1 MLTSEKLGIRNLNR
15 QLLATVFMFC
25 AVLLASGVVSAQ
37 EPGADGLGDNL
48 YPQLGNGGYDVQ
60 HYSIDLAFIPAEN
73 QIEGKTSINAVATQ
87 DLSSFNLDLLGL
99 TVEQVVVNDVAASF
113 ERIDHELI
121 ISPDQPLTSGEA
133 FTVEVHYAGVPEP
146 IDDPAVPFVRLGWQ
160 QWAPGYYAAVSE
172 PSGSMNWFPNNNHPS
187 DKATFTFRLT
197 VPQPY
202 TALANGALT
211 ETIANDDGTRTF
223 VWQMD
228 QPMASYL
235 AIVAVGDYVETRD
248 DSGPVPIRNY
258 FPADTAASA
267 IAGYDV
273 TADIMSW
280 LVDLLGEYPF
290 AEYGVVVVPGFP
302 AALETQSI
310 SIFGASP
317 ADELVIVHE
326 LLHQWFGNSVTLS
339 QWSDTWLHEGF
350 AAYFM
355 ALWAEKKFGAGAYK
369 GIISQNFAA
378 DKSMPAPGNPDISK
392 LFDRSVY
399 FRGALVLH
407 ALRNDVGDDTFFAI
421 LRQFYS
427 DNAYGLVSTAD
438 FIAVAEDFSQRELG
452 ELFDAWLYGDT
463 MPDLP

>member
-1 MLTSEKLGIRNLNR
+1 MLTSIELGIRNLNR
-15 QLLATVFMFC
+15 QSIATVFMFC
-25 AVLLASGVVSAQ
+25 AVLLASGAATAQ
-37 EPGADGLGDNL
+37 ESGADGLGDNL

-60 HYSIDLAFIPAEN
+60 HYTIDLAFIPAEN
-73 QIEGKTSINAVATQ
+73 LIDGTTSIDALATI

-146 IDDPAVPFVRLGWQ
+146 IDDPAVPFVNLGWQ
-160 QWAPGYYAAVSE
+160 AWNDDFFAAVSQ
-172 PSGSMNWFPNNNHPS
+172 PSGSMNWFPNNNHPR
-187 DKATFTFRLT
+187 DKATYTISVK
-197 VPQPY
+197 VPRPNM
-202 TALANGALT
+202 AVANGELS

-280 LVDLLGEYPF
+280 LIDLLGPYPF
-290 AEYGVVVVPGFP
+290 AEYGAIAVPGFP

-339 QWSDTWLHEGF
+339 QWSDIWLHEGF
-350 AAYFM
+350 ATYFT
-355 ALWAEKKFGAGAYK
+355 ALWLVEQYGADAYNNF
-369 GIISQNFAA
+369 ISALLPS
-378 DKSMPAPGNPDISK
+378 DYSLTAPGKPEITE
-392 LFDRSVY
+392 LFGWSVY
-399 FRGALVLH
+399 ARGALVLH
-407 ALRNDVGDDTFFAI
+407 ALLNEVGDDAFFAI
-421 LRQFYS
+421 LRRFYS
-427 DNAYGLVSTAD
+427 ENAYGNVSSQD
-438 FIAVAEDFSQRELG
+438 FIALAERLSRRDLQDF
-452 ELFDAWLYGDT
+452 FAAWLYGDT

>member
-1 MLTSEKLGIRNLNR
+1 MLTSEKLSIRNLNR
-15 QLLATVFMFC
+15 QLLATVFMLC

-73 QIEGKTSINAVATQ
+73 QIEGKTSIDAVATQ

-99 TVEQVVVNDVAASF
+99 TVEQVVVNDIAASF

-121 ISPDQPLTSGEA
+121 ISPDQPLLSGDSLS
-133 FTVEVHYAGVPEP
+133 VEVTYAGVPEP
-146 IDDPAVPFVRLGWQ
+146 ISDPSVTFVNLGWQ
-160 QWAPGYYAAVSE
+160 AWNDDFFAAVSQ
-172 PSGSMNWFPNNNHPS
+172 PSGSMNWFPNNNHPL
-187 DKATFTFRLT
+187 DKAT
-197 VPQPY
+197 Y
-202 TALANGALT
+202 TISVTAPEPNVAVANGVLS
-211 ETIANDDGTRTF
+211 ETIVNDDGTRTF
-223 VWQMD
+223 VWRME

-235 AIVAVGDYVETRD
+235 AIVAIGDYVETRD

-258 FPADTAASA
+258 FPAGASPSA

-280 LVDLLGEYPF
+280 LIDLLGPYPF
-290 AEYGVVVVPGFP
+290 AEYGVVVAPGFP

-310 SIFGASP
+310 SVFGTSP
-317 ADELVIVHE
+317 ADELVVVHE

-339 QWSDTWLHEGF
+339 QWSDIWLHEGF

-355 ALWAEKKFGAGAYK
+355 ALWVENKFGAGAYN
-369 GIISQNFAA
+369 GVIRQNYAA
-378 DKSMPAPGNPDISK
+378 DKSLTAPGNPELSK
-392 LFDRSVY
+392 LFDTSVY
-399 FRGALVLH
+399 FRGALVLY
-407 ALRNDVGDDTFFAI
+407 ALRKEVGDDTFFAI
-421 LRQFYS
+421 LRQFHS
-427 DNAYGLVSTAD
+427 DNAYGHVTTAD
-438 FIAVAEDFSQRELG
+438 FIALAEALSKRDLD

>member
-1 MLTSEKLGIRNLNR
+1 MLSAAAIDIRNLNR
-15 QLLATVFMFC
+15 QLMSTVFVLC
-25 AVLLASGVVSAQ
+25 AVLLASRVVSAQ

-48 YPQLGNGGYDVQ
+48 YPQLGNGGYDVR
-60 HYSIDLAFIPAEN
+60 HYTIDLAFIPAEN
-73 QIEGKTSINAVATQ
+73 QIEGKTSIDAVATQ

-113 ERIDHELI
+113 ERINHELI
-121 ISPDQPLTSGEA
+121 ISPDQPLLSGDSLS
-133 FTVEVHYAGVPEP
+133 VEVTYAGVPEP
-146 IDDPAVPFVRLGWQ
+146 ITDPSVTFVNLGWQ
-160 QWAPGYYAAVSE
+160 AWNDDFFAAVSQ
-172 PSGSMNWFPNNNHPS
+172 PSGSMNWFPSNNHPL
-187 DKATFTFRLT
+187 DKAT
-197 VPQPY
+197 Y
-202 TALANGALT
+202 TIRVTAPEPNVAVANGVLSDT
-211 ETIANDDGTRTF
+211 VSNDDGTRTF

-248 DSGPVPIRNY
+248 DSGPVPIRNF
-258 FPADTAASA
+258 FPAGTSAST

-280 LVDLLGEYPF
+280 LIDLLGPYPF
-290 AEYGVVVVPGFP
+290 AEYGVLMLPGFP

-355 ALWAEKKFGAGAYK
+355 ALWVEKKFGAGAYK
-369 GIISQNFAA
+369 GIIRQKFAA

-407 ALRNDVGDDTFFAI
+407 ALRNEVGDDTFFAI

-427 DNAYGLVSTAD
+427 DNAFGFVTTAD
-438 FIAVAEDFSQRELG
+438 FIAVAEALSQRDLG